1 MPPSIYE
8 YELPAR
14 VKAFRVEEKFARRE
28 KKNQTWSVF
37 NRWAETGIM
46 RPHNSDYVSHISVS
60 EFLL

>member
-37 NRWAETGIM
+37 NRWAETGI
-46 RPHNSDYVSHISVS
+46 I
-60 EFLL
+60 